1 MYTFYP
7 FIVTK
12 TRYIDRNWKCMLFAV
27 DSTDYVYRPLRRLA
41 NYGSPRSPRLF
52 YSRRNINEDGF

>member
-27 DSTDYVYRPLRRLA
+27 DSTDYEYRPFTEVSKLRVA
-41 NYGSPRSPRLF
+41 SFSSSVLF
-52 YSRRNINEDGF
+52 TKEY